1 MQYENYGEKLKQVLL
16 VHDWLHDR
24 GNEKATKEDDIE
36 DVSELIFKG
45 ILKVSQK
52 NFPAE
57 LHHLYDLLKSVVD
70 GSPNTWRPILKHPS
84 LWNFSL
90 QITFV
95 DRVRM
100 YMKNNKLFTLVDQSL
115 NSCQDLHNQKSNIPT
130 NTPMGTFLSK
140 NPYKSTP
147 MELFRFTRNF
157 LNHYMDKFFLV
168 VGVTKVEV
176 DYVFRPPPNILG
188 FWFKRMSENLVI
200 LFFF

>member
-1 MQYENYGEKLKQVLL
+1 MIQYENCGEKLKQVLL

-57 LHHLYDLLKSVVD
+57 LHHLYDLLKSDVD
-70 GSPNTWRPILKHPS
+70 GSPNTWRSILKHPS
-84 LWNFSL
+84 LRNFSL
-90 QITFV
+90 RIAFV
-95 DRVRM
+95 DCVHM
-100 YMKNNKLFTLVDQSL
+100 YMKNNQLFTLVDQSL
-115 NSCQDLHNQKSNIPT
+115 NGCRDLHNWKSKVPT
-130 NTPMGTFLSK
+130 NALMGIFLRK

-157 LNHYMDKFFLV
+157 LNHYMDKYFGV
-168 VGVTKVEV
+168 VSVTKAEV
-176 DYVFRPPPNILG
+176 RSSMWKLNYVKFV
-188 FWFKRMSENLVI
+188 KH
-200 LFFF
+200 FF